1 MADHWRSALLGNSG
15 LQSRTFSEW
24 FFHWKGRMC
33 KRLLTDSSSV
43 IGWYCFGE
51 INSTFP
57 ACLSSGWSCAVGACH
72 SRPQSWRWEARKK
85 SRPALE
91 TAPVWASS
99 CSVAKSCPTL
109 FDPMD
114 CSTPGLL
121 SLTISPSLPK
131 FMSFESV
138 ITSHCA
144 CYLGKIIIIPP
155 FALRGVLLWM
165 IYMATPVR
173 EGTNSN
179 SNMCGTKPALSSPCV
194 LFKYNRGFPHQSWGA
209 SLGEMQAL
217 GSHTSAPQNLE
228 CFSR

>member
-1 MADHWRSALLGNSG
+1 MADHCRSALLGNSG

-33 KRLLTDSSSV
+33 KRLLTDSSS
-43 IGWYCFGE
+43 IFGWYCFGE

-91 TAPVWASS
+91 TAPVWASC

-114 CSTPGLL
+114 CSTPGLRV
-121 SLTISPSLPK
+121 PHHLPK
-131 FMSFESV
+131 FAQVHVHWIGDNKPLCLLYWKNYNYS
-138 ITSHCA
+138 
-144 CYLGKIIIIPP
+144 P
-155 FALRGVLLWM
+155 FCSQR
-165 IYMATPVR
+165 
-173 EGTNSN
+173 
-179 SNMCGTKPALSSPCV
+179 CPAMDDLYGHTC
-194 LFKYNRGFPHQSWGA
+194 WGR
-209 SLGEMQAL
+209 
-217 GSHTSAPQNLE
+217 NK
-228 CFSR
+228 CKF